1 MVVDAAVAES
11 LRGSERVRLA
21 AFVASCTE
29 RMAQLFTGLRGGD
42 DARTE
47 DVDLYLEVLEELWAP
62 SLTGNVFAA
71 RLEALEEFSEL
82 QPSEEGLVDVADIY
96 AFYAVLCMRYAV
108 LCRTNGESEDAVRC
122 AHACLTALGQLDR
135 NLPQGA
141 FFESEH
147 EDQRRILVDDLSSG
161 ESLLLLRKSDRD
173 ASRERLLAVNSR
185 LRK

>member
-11 LRGSERVRLA
+11 LRGSERVRIA

-42 DARTE
+42 DGRAA
-47 DVDLYLEVLEELWAP
+47 DVNLYLEILDELWVP
-62 SLTGNVFAA
+62 SVTGNVFAA
-71 RLEALEEFSEL
+71 HMEALEDFSEL
-82 QPSEEGLVDVADIY
+82 QPSEEGLVDVVDIY

-108 LCRTNGESEDAVRC
+108 LFRASGEPEEAVRC
-122 AHACLTALGQLDR
+122 AHACLTALGQLDS
-135 NLPQGA
+135 NIPQGA
-141 FFESEH
+141 FSESEH
-147 EDQRRILVDDLSSG
+147 ENQRRILRDDLSSG
-161 ESLLLLRKSDRD
+161 ESLPWLRKRDRD

>member
-1 MVVDAAVAES
+1 MDSAVAES
-11 LRGSERVRLA
+11 LRGSERVGLA
-21 AFVASCTE
+21 VFVASCTE

-42 DARTE
+42 ADRAE
-47 DVDLYLEVLEELWAP
+47 DVDLYLEILGELWDP
-62 SLTGNVFAA
+62 SLADSVFSA
-71 RLEALEEFSEL
+71 RMEALEELSEL

-108 LCRTNGESEDAVRC
+108 LCRANGEPDDAVRC

-135 NLPQGA
+135 NIPQGT

-147 EDQRRILVDDLSSG
+147 ENQRRILRDDLTSG
-161 ESLLLLRKSDRD
+161 ESFSRLRERD
-173 ASRERLLAVNSR
+173 QEASRERLLAVNSR

>member
-42 DARTE
+42 ADRAE
-47 DVDLYLEVLEELWAP
+47 DVDLYLGILDELWDP
-62 SLTGNVFAA
+62 NLTDDVFAA
-71 RLEALEEFSEL
+71 HMEALEEFSEL
-82 QPSEEGLVDVADIY
+82 QPSEEGLVDVADIH

-108 LCRTNGESEDAVRC
+108 LCRANGEPEDAVRC

-135 NLPQGA
+135 NIPQGV
-141 FFESEH
+141 FFEGEQ
-147 EDQRRILVDDLSSG
+147 ENQRRILFDDPTSG
-161 ESLLLLRKSDRD
+161 ESLLRLRKIDRD
-173 ASRERLLAVNSR
+173 AGRERLLAVNSR